1 MFSYTQGDAC
11 LQHQVRGALR
21 KATVDV
27 TQSMW
32 YMSLLAVHV
41 VYVFTS
47 TAVAVHAVAGH
58 VVYVCTTYVCTST
71 AVAGHVVYVCTTYV
85 FTTVAVHVV
94 CVCTRPLLPLY

>member
-32 YMSLLAVHV
+32 YMCLLAVHV
-41 VYVFTS
+41 VYVCTS

-58 VVYVCTTYVCTST
+58 VVYVFTST
-71 AVAGHVVYVCTTYV
+71 AVAVHVVY
-85 FTTVAVHVV
+85 
-94 CVCTRPLLPLY
+94 VCTRPLLPLY